1 LSKGRTLV
9 GHTCGNYLS
18 GAHLIKYWK
27 NEHYMTIVTSQVL
40 NKDSVTH
47 GKSLKTVINNFANNF
62 NSFSDDPG
70 NE

>member
-1 LSKGRTLV
+1 
-9 GHTCGNYLS
+9 
-18 GAHLIKYWK
+18 
-27 NEHYMTIVTSQVL
+27 MTIVTSQVL
-40 NKDSVTH
+40 NKDSITH